1 MALDVQWLHTGDSCS
16 HCLIGALRN
25 GYLWAGDADSA
36 CMAAVETPLSAL
48 SCVTAWQNDGGSY
61 AAAAGQGSS
70 VLIYTISCKDVQ
82 RPSQGRDT
90 SAPAASA
97 AKKKKK
103 KARIFVCFA
112 SRFAHSRF
120 LRKHQCARLLAQ
132 HLHRSACST
141 SAQTSRRCGTCAES
155 GRQVCESASIFVQ
168 AA

>member
-1 MALDVQWLHTGDSCS
+1 MALDVQWLHTGDPCS

-48 SCVTAWQNDGGSY
+48 SCVTAWQNDVGSY

-70 VLIYTISCKDVQ
+70 VLLYSISCKDVM
-82 RPSQGRDT
+82 RPSQGHDA

-103 KARIFVCFA
+103 KVRPLVCVA
-112 SRFAHSRF
+112 SRFARSRS
-120 LRKHQCARLLAQ
+120 LRTHQRARLLAQ

-141 SAQTSRRCGTCAES
+141 SAQTSRRCGTCAEC
-155 GRQVCESASIFVQ
+155 GRQVCESASRFVQ